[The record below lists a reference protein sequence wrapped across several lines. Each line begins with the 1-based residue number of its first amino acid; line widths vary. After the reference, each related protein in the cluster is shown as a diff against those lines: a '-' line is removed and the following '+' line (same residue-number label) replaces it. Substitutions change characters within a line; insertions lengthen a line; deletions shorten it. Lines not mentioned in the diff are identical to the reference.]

1 MKESTEA
8 CHWRDVLVSCDL
20 KNHKFKRMTLQ
31 KIAQTLIR
39 GTNLNHSRKLWR
51 KSLVR
56 LVEKVYPLTY
66 TVPLRAKVSRSHH
79 PTGHP
84 LLATTNPV
92 STKIR
97 VISLTISSMANLLIL
112 ILTLILIFN
121 YLKITYSAQQTRSSH
136 RTLCYYTYLLL
147 ILSCRAMNPPLRR
160 INSNKED
167 HSTITTTKKSIDHL
181 HHH

>member
-1 MKESTEA
+1 
-8 CHWRDVLVSCDL
+8 
-20 KNHKFKRMTLQ
+20 MTLQ
-31 KIAQTLIR
+31 KIARTLIR

-56 LVEKVYPLTY
+56 LVEKVYLLTY
-66 TVPLRAKVSRSHH
+66 TAPLRAKVSRSHH

-84 LLATTNPV
+84 ILATTNPV

-97 VISLTISSMANLLIL
+97 VISLTTSSMANLLTLILLIL
-112 ILTLILIFN
+112 IPLILTLTLTLILIFN
-121 YLKITYSAQQTRSSH
+121 YLKITYSARQTRRNH
-136 RTLCYYTYLLL
+136 QTLCYYTYLPL

-167 HSTITTTKKSIDHL
+167 HSTITTTKKSIDPL